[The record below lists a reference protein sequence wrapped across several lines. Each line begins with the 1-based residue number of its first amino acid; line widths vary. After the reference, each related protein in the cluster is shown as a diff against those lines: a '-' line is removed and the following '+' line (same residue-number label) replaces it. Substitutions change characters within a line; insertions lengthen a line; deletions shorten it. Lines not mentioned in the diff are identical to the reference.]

1 MAAHVGASRTPQEV
15 MEHYVSMYIH
25 GNLGKACIP
34 DTIPNRVTDH
44 TCPSG
49 GPLSPSLTTPLPPLD
64 ISVAEQHALRAD
76 SLLSEP
82 LKGIQVW
89 LWAEPGGNTVLEIRE
104 TNLVSTTLNQLF
116 P

>member
-64 ISVAEQHALRAD
+64 ISVAEQQQLD
-76 SLLSEP
+76 YMPLPDDYEIEYDQNVKTLLSRPSVKE
-82 LKGIQVW
+82 
-89 LWAEPGGNTVLEIRE
+89 A
-104 TNLVSTTLNQLF
+104 TTWRSS
-116 P
+116 